1 MTQSKMYK
9 RYRFPA
15 EIIQYPVWL
24 YHRFNRSYR
33 DVEDL
38 MSSGASV
45 SAMKQYV
52 FGAISSALNSR
63 ED

>member
-52 FGAISSALNSR
+52 FGAISS
-63 ED
+63 